1 MNIKMIKCKVGAWNE
16 SNTHNHKSNSTGYAI
31 ISKVLCVFCDKC
43 IAQHCCFYPVIFP
56 SQFPFGYDNISYL
69 CRTYQ
74 KTLFIL

>member
-43 IAQHCCFYPVIFP
+43 IAQHCCFYPVFF
-56 SQFPFGYDNISYL
+56 SFSVSFWL
-69 CRTYQ
+69 
-74 KTLFIL
+74 